1 MASIVKV
8 PLDQNFDYT
17 YVAFSFNGKNSYD
30 DFGIYRTSD
39 GSQYSTP
46 LVPELNEKT
55 ADSIGNDGMY
65 YFKTFHKKISF
76 NIKFAFDRLTEQKL
90 REMKQWLNG
99 KEMGDL
105 WFCETPYKVYTAK
118 VTGTPQLSV
127 LPFEEMIDGVA
138 KRVYKGTGS
147 VQFVCYWPYAHT
159 PDFIAFR
166 SNGEYTTEYI
176 EQDAQGV
183 QTKRETDGRVKK
195 HFDYFP
201 ASVRAEWSDIIANFP
216 TTHSDVCI
224 GENPGDLP
232 APFVLTA
239 SSPVSGNVFKVGNS
253 LITLLETCSGN
264 FKWDSKTGLV
274 TGTPFNGTTIRPLN
288 FSGNPIGAIP
298 VGGIPSSEISYPE
311 GLGTKLSYNYWYY

>member
-1 MASIVKV
+1 MASTVKI
-8 PLDQNFDYT
+8 PNDFTFDYA

-39 GSQYSTP
+39 GSQYSIP
-46 LVPELNEKT
+46 LIPELSEKT

-65 YFKTFHKKISF
+65 YFETFHKKISF
-76 NIKFAFDRLTEQKL
+76 TIKFAFDKLTEQKL
-90 REMKQWLNG
+90 RELKLWLNG

-118 VTGTPQLSV
+118 VTGTPQISA
-127 LPFEEMIDGVA
+127 LPFEEIIDGVE

-159 PDFIAFR
+159 PDHIAYK
-166 SNGEYTTEYI
+166 SGTEYWT
-176 EQDAQGV
+176 V
-183 QTKRETDGRVKK
+183 DGHIKTNYQI
-195 HFDYFP
+195 YFP
-201 ASVRAEWSDIIANFP
+201 EHAHTEWADMIANFP
-216 TTHSDVCI
+216 TTAAGVCV

-232 APFVLTA
+232 APFILTA
-239 SSPVSGNVFKVGNS
+239 SSPISGTVFKVGDS
-253 LITLLETCSGN
+253 SITLLETCSEN

-274 TGTPFNGTTIRPLN
+274 TGIPFNGTAIRALN

-311 GLGTKLSYNYWYY
+311 GYDAKLSYNYWYY